1 MTDTMT
7 DAHEEETDAFT
18 EFVTTN
24 KANLKQVNG
33 FWFATKKNITFQNKQ
48 LFLPIEK
55 VLLLKVV
62 SPFFLED
69 SQANLKKMIEI
80 KGTQRCGRRR
90 SSKKR
95 KKKQTFLQ
103 NRPSLRIIDWFFTNF
118 AKTKRIFIN
127 KKDVMHTYNRLL
139 QTHKKTGFD
148 MFSRRHFV
156 LFRNPYE
163 PSQILHTTAAQL
175 HFFQFYIKQNIHAYI
190 EEHLVELQK
199 NMASALK
206 SARSRKMNSNKRK
219 RCTLVN
225 ASHQSNGYIITIDHT
240 ETTE

>member
-1 MTDTMT
+1 MKCQYLSDLVK
-7 DAHEEETDAFT
+7 DRLVPLVAASGHFRK
-18 EFVTTN
+18 FVR
-24 KANLKQVNG
+24 ARG
-33 FWFATKKNITFQNKQ
+33 F
-48 LFLPIEK
+48 FL
-55 VLLLKVV
+55 
-62 SPFFLED
+62 SPFRCIGSFPICKVTVRQQLR
-69 SQANLKKMIEI
+69 QTNLKKMIEI

-90 SSKKR
+90 SSKKK
-95 KKKQTFLQ
+95 KKKQKFVQ

-118 AKTKRIFIN
+118 AKTKRIIIN

-156 LFRNPYE
+156 LFRNPHS

-175 HFFQFYIKQNIHAYI
+175 HFFQFYIRQKIHSYI
-190 EEHLVELQK
+190 EQHLAELQT
-199 NMASALK
+199 NMAAALK
-206 SARSRKMNSNKRK
+206 SARSRKMNANKRK

-225 ASHQSNGYIITIDHT
+225 ASHQSNGYIITIDHS